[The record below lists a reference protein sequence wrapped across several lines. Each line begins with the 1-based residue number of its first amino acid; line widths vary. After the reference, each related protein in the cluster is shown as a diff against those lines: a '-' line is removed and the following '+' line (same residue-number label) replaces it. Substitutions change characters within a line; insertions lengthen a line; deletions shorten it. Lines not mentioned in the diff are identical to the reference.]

1 MRTKSNKTNKKRF
14 QAALAN
20 ETLGLQRDREELKRL
35 EASFVNRAE
44 VNADI
49 KRLHSEIIANWRTW
63 PKRVA
68 GELAKRINADPA
80 KVELL
85 LQKHINEH
93 LEQFAKDCPLL

>member
-1 MRTKSNKTNKKRF
+1 MDHEQDKKHF

-20 ETLGLQRDREELKRL
+20 EILGLQRDREELKRL

-68 GELAKRINADPA
+68 GKLAKRINADPE

-85 LQKHINEH
+85 LQKHIDEH
-93 LEQFAKDCPLL
+93 LEKFAKDCPLL